1 MPGRQPRQPQISRA
15 SWSGVLIIG
24 AAFLA
29 LMGAALLTQ
38 HRIAVSVPVT
48 NKQARAPE
56 TIGRSFVPMADGR
69 TCRELVFDR
78 VTSEIVE
85 SRTRACWLPDVS
97 DEPDMV
103 TTPVPTNSRNRN
115 GFRWGQGT
123 PGG

>member
-1 MPGRQPRQPQISRA
+1 MPGRLSRRPQIYRA
-15 SWSGVLIIG
+15 SWLSVLIIG

-38 HRIAVSVPVT
+38 HHIAVPVVE
-48 NKQARAPE
+48 KQARAPE

-85 SRTRACWLPDVS
+85 SRTRACWLPEIS
-97 DEPDMV
+97 DEPEMV
-103 TTPVPTNSRNRN
+103 TAPVPANSRNRS
-115 GFRWGQGT
+115 GFRWGKT
-123 PGG
+123 TGG

>member
-1 MPGRQPRQPQISRA
+1 MPGRLSHHPQTYRA
-15 SWSGVLIIG
+15 SWLGVLIIG

-38 HRIAVSVPVT
+38 HHIGLAVPVAD
-48 NKQARAPE
+48 KQARAPE
-56 TIGRSFVPMADGR
+56 TIGRSFVPMADGH

-85 SRTRACWLPDVS
+85 SRTRACWLPEIS

-103 TTPVPTNSRNRN
+103 TAPVPTSSRNRN
-115 GFRWGQGT
+115 GFRWGKT
-123 PGG
+123 TGG